1 MAICISVASAT
12 LPATSNRSGRT
23 QPADANRA
31 DSSELTI
38 EIGAGKLKT
47 TNLIRHVNETR
58 CLRLLRRASPL
69 SRADIARELGLT
81 RATAGNVIAVLLEA
95 DLAMELTEPQEAGKV
110 GRPGIRVALNPKGAF
125 FVGIDVS
132 STWLAGV
139 LVDFS
144 GAALNKITIPNSRN
158 FRDPE
163 TVAQAIA
170 DLARRLVV
178 GAGVDTKRVRG
189 VGVSVPGIVGRDG
202 VVVSARLLEWEDVD
216 LGQLVASSLGA
227 PWPIRVCNDAVALS
241 AAIGALDT
249 HEPEDMLV
257 VLLSEGIG
265 AAIIRNGRVAEGA
278 NGFAGEI
285 GHMVLS
291 VRPEDAKSQTLGLLG
306 GYSPFLPLLPDGQS
320 IAEGLADL
328 AAERDRGSVL
338 EMKLETWA
346 EVISVGLL
354 NLIHILNPARIVLGG
369 PLAVLFPRIQRRV
382 DAVLRA
388 NLLHGLALPPIKIA
402 GIEADTVAV
411 GAAGTL
417 RDSIFLLPELDQIG
431 NGVPVGR
438 SPQFAEIASSHSER

>member
-1 MAICISVASAT
+1 M
-12 LPATSNRSGRT
+12 
-23 QPADANRA
+23 
-31 DSSELTI
+31 
-38 EIGAGKLKT
+38 KT

-95 DLAMELTEPQEAGKV
+95 DLAIELNEPLEAGKV

-144 GAALNKITIPNSRN
+144 GAVLNKITIPNSKN
-158 FRDPE
+158 FREPE
-163 TVAQAIA
+163 PVAQAIA

-178 GAGVDTKRVRG
+178 GAGVDTRRVRG

-202 VVVSARLLEWEDVD
+202 VVVSAKLLEWQDVD
-216 LGQLVASSLGA
+216 IGQLVASSLGA

-249 HEPEDMLV
+249 HETEDMLV

-278 NGFAGEI
+278 SGFAGEI

-291 VRPEDAKSQTLGLLG
+291 ASPEDAKSLTLGLLG
-306 GYSPFLPLLPDGQS
+306 GYGPFLPLLPSGQS
-320 IAEGLADL
+320 IAEGLASL
-328 AAERDRGSVL
+328 AAMRSPSGPLEAVLDR
-338 EMKLETWA
+338 WA
-346 EVISVGLL
+346 RVISVGLL
-354 NLIHILNPARIVLGG
+354 NLIHVLNPARIVLGG
-369 PLAVLFPRIQRRV
+369 PLAVLFNRIEARV
-382 DAVLRA
+382 DTVLRA
-388 NLLHGLALPPIKIA
+388 NLLHGLVLPPIEVA
-402 GIEADTVAV
+402 GVEADTVAV

-431 NGVPVGR
+431 NGLPVGR
-438 SPQFAEIASSHSER
+438 SVRFAEIEESYSGR

>member
-1 MAICISVASAT
+1 M
-12 LPATSNRSGRT
+12 
-23 QPADANRA
+23 
-31 DSSELTI
+31 
-38 EIGAGKLKT
+38 KT

-95 DLAMELTEPQEAGKV
+95 DLAIELAEPQEAGKV

-144 GAALNKITIPNSRN
+144 GAPLNKITIPNSKN
-158 FRDPE
+158 FREPE

-178 GAGVDTKRVRG
+178 GASVDTRRVRG
-189 VGVSVPGIVGRDG
+189 VGVSVPGIVDRDG
-202 VVVSARLLEWEDVD
+202 VVVSAKLLEWEDVD
-216 LGQLVASSLGA
+216 IGQLVATSLGA

-249 HEPEDMLV
+249 HETEDLLV
-257 VLLSEGIG
+257 VLLSEGVG

-278 NGFAGEI
+278 SGFAGEI
-285 GHMVLS
+285 GHMILS
-291 VRPEDAKSQTLGLLG
+291 VKPEDAKSQTLGLLG
-306 GYSPFLPLLPDGQS
+306 GYGPFLPLLPDGQS

-328 AAERDRGSVL
+328 VAARDPGGVL
-338 EMKLETWA
+338 ETKLDAWA

-369 PLAVLFPRIQRRV
+369 PLAVLFPRIEKRV
-382 DAVLRA
+382 DTILRA
-388 NLLHGLALPPIKIA
+388 NLLHGLALPPIEIA

-431 NGVPVGR
+431 NGMPVGR
-438 SPQFAEIASSHSER
+438 SPQPAEIASS